1 MFNSNSSSLSNL
13 VAKGIYHRFK
23 RRVTFPLDTYNIWKI
38 ETGIVRTLT
47 WLEDGSMITL
57 GLWGEGDLVG
67 QALSKTNPYIIECLT
82 AVEVINFSWEDGNEL
97 TTNLLNQIQQFEEL
111 SIIRSHK
118 KVEIGLIKFLS
129 WLAKKFGR
137 QIEIGYLIDFK
148 LTHQDIAEILGVTRV
163 SITRGLKQLEEQGII
178 ERLSLSRILVREEEV
193 WYYEI

>member
-1 MFNSNSSSLSNL
+1 MYNSNSPSLSNL
-13 VAKGIYHRFK
+13 VTKGNYYHFK
-23 RRVTFPLDTYNIWKI
+23 RRVTFPINTYDMWKI

-67 QALSKTNPYIIECLT
+67 QALSKMNPYTIECLT
-82 AVEVINFSWEDGNEL
+82 AVEAISFDWEDGEQL

-111 SIIRSHK
+111 SVIRSHK
-118 KVEIGLIKFLS
+118 RVEIGLLKFLS

-148 LTHQDIAEILGVTRV
+148 LTHQDIAEILGITRV
-163 SITRGLKQLEEQGII
+163 SVTRSLKQLEEQGII

>member
-1 MFNSNSSSLSNL
+1 MYNSNSSSLSNL
-13 VAKGIYHRFK
+13 VIKGDYHHFK
-23 RRVTFPLDTYNIWKI
+23 RRVTFPINTYDVWKI
-38 ETGIVRTLT
+38 KTGIVRTLT

-67 QALSKTNPYIIECLT
+67 QALSKMNPHTIECLT
-82 AVEVINFSWEDGNEL
+82 AVEVINFSWNNEHQL

-111 SIIRSHK
+111 SIIRSYK
-118 KVEIGLIKFLS
+118 KVEIALIKFLT

-148 LTHQDIAEILGVTRV
+148 LTHQDIAEILGITRV
-163 SITRGLKQLEEQGII
+163 SVTRSLKQLEEQGII
-178 ERLSLSRILVREEEV
+178 ERFSLSRILVREEEV

>member
-1 MFNSNSSSLSNL
+1 MYNSNSSSLSNL
-13 VAKGIYHRFK
+13 VIKGDYHHFQ
-23 RRVTFPLDTYNIWKI
+23 RRVTFPINTYDVWKI
-38 ETGIVRTLT
+38 KTGIVRTLT

-67 QALSKTNPYIIECLT
+67 QALSKMNPYTIECLT
-82 AVEVINFSWEDGNEL
+82 AVEVISFAWEDGEQL

-111 SIIRSHK
+111 SVIRSYK
-118 KVEIGLIKFLS
+118 KLEIGLLKFLT

-148 LTHQDIAEILGVTRV
+148 LTHQDIAEILGITRV
-163 SITRGLKQLEEQGII
+163 SVTRSLKQLEEQGII
-178 ERLSLSRILVREEEV
+178 ERFSLSRILVREEEV

>member
-1 MFNSNSSSLSNL
+1 MHNSNSYLSNL
-13 VAKGIYHRFK
+13 VAQGNYHCFQ
-23 RRVTFPLDTYNIWKI
+23 RRVTFPINTYNMWKI

-47 WLEDGSMITL
+47 WLEDGSIVTL
-57 GLWGEGDLVG
+57 GLWGQGDLVG
-67 QALSKTNPYIIECLT
+67 QALSKVDPYTIECLT
-82 AVEVINFSWEDGNEL
+82 GVEVISFAWKDGHQL

-111 SIIRSHK
+111 SIIRSSK
-118 KVEIGLIKFLS
+118 KLDIALIKFLS

-148 LTHQDIAEILGVTRV
+148 LTHQDLAEILGVTRV
-163 SITRGLKQLEEQGII
+163 SVTRSLKQLEEQGII

>member
-1 MFNSNSSSLSNL
+1 MYNSNSSSLSNI
-13 VAKGIYHRFK
+13 ATKGIYHHFK
-23 RRVTFPLDTYNIWKI
+23 RRVTFPLDTQNVWKI

-67 QALSKTNPYIIECLT
+67 QVLSKMNPYIIECLT
-82 AVEVINFSWEDGNEL
+82 LVEVINFSWEDGQQL
-97 TTNLLNQIQQFEEL
+97 TTNFLNQIQQFEEL

-118 KVEIGLIKFLS
+118 KLEIGLIKFLT

-163 SITRGLKQLEEQGII
+163 SITRTLKQLEEQGII
-178 ERLSLSRILVREEEV
+178 QRLPLSQILVREEEV

>member
-1 MFNSNSSSLSNL
+1 MYNSNSYLSNL
-13 VAKGIYHRFK
+13 VAKGNYYCFE
-23 RRVTFPLDTYNIWKI
+23 RRVTFPIETYNIWRI

-47 WLEDGSMITL
+47 WLEDGSIITL

-67 QALSKTNPYIIECLT
+67 QALSKMNPYTIECLT
-82 AVEVINFSWEDGNEL
+82 AVEVIGFAWQDGHQL

-111 SIIRSHK
+111 SVIRSSK
-118 KVEIGLIKFLS
+118 KLDIALIKFLS

-148 LTHQDIAEILGVTRV
+148 LTHQDLAEILGVTRV
-163 SITRGLKQLEEQGII
+163 SVTRALKQLEEKGII